1 MAGQNK
7 RTTCYRRH
15 SISLIPLNYTYK
27 ISLKNEIELKYLND
41 FRQFENK
48 CLFINKKNKKQ

>member
-1 MAGQNK
+1 VAGQNK
-7 RTTCYRRH
+7 RAICYRRY

-41 FRQFENK
+41 FRQFQNK
-48 CLFINKKNKKQ
+48 CLFINKK